1 MERLDVFMARAVAA
15 YYARRDPFVDF
26 ATAPEISQA
35 FGECLGVW
43 SAVVWEG
50 MGRPDP
56 VVWAELGPG
65 RGTLMADAR
74 RAVAQV
80 APAFARVARVH
91 LVESSARLRAEQRAR
106 LGDDVVWH
114 EAVGSLPAGPAVV
127 LANEFFDALPVR
139 QFVRRGAG
147 WVERFVADGAFVE
160 CACDASLGPA
170 PEGALDHAPE
180 GAVRE
185 VGEAGCEVVRAL
197 MRRGG
202 CVALV
207 LDYGPGESGL
217 GESLQAMRDGRAV
230 DPLVAPGEADLTA
243 HVDFSALAEAARGA
257 GAAAHGPLPQGVF
270 LQRLGLA
277 SRAAV
282 LARAVPAGAG
292 RQLAAAQRLL
302 APEAM
307 GRLFKAM
314 TLCDAALPPPPGF
327 DA

>member
-1 MERLDVFMARAVAA
+1 MAA
-15 YYARRDPFVDF
+15 YYARQDPYGDFV
-26 ATAPEISQA
+26 TAPEISQA

-56 VVWAELGPG
+56 LVWAELGPG
-65 RGTLMADAR
+65 RGTLMSDAR

-80 APAFARVARVH
+80 APDFARAARVH
-91 LVESSARLRAEQRAR
+91 LVEASARLRAEQAAR
-106 LGDDVVWH
+106 LGGDVTWRDGV
-114 EAVGSLPAGPAVV
+114 AGLPAGPAVV

-147 WVERFVADGAFVE
+147 WVERFVADGVFVE
-160 CACDASLGPA
+160 RGSEVALG
-170 PEGALDHAPE
+170 DAPE

-185 VGEAGCEVVRAL
+185 VGEAGADVVRAL

-202 CVALV
+202 CVALM
-207 LDYGPGESGL
+207 LDYGPAESGV
-217 GESLQAMRDGRAV
+217 GESLQAMRGGEAV
-230 DPLVAPGEADLTA
+230 DPLVAPGDADVTA
-243 HVDFSALAEAARGA
+243 HVDFAALAEAARGV

-277 SRAAV
+277 SRAAM
-282 LARAVPAGAG
+282 LARADPAGAG

-307 GRLFKAM
+307 GRLFKALA
-314 TLCDAALPPPPGF
+314 LCDAALPTPPGF